1 MPSSV
6 SYKGMAERAAIFL
19 AEDSPADVYLFR
31 EALKAHTVDADLFVF
46 EDGEAALS
54 FLLASEHDGPSPQL
68 FVLDLNLPKID
79 GLTLLHHLRHSG
91 RFANSLVII
100 LTSSNNPADCAE
112 SLRLGATRFLRKAE
126 TISDFLDLGREI
138 KILLRQA

>member
-1 MPSSV
+1 MN
-6 SYKGMAERAAIFL
+6 ERPAIFV

-46 EDGEAALS
+46 EDGEMALS
-54 FLLASEHDGPSPQL
+54 FLQGAEHDGPRPRL

-79 GLTLLHHLRHSG
+79 GLTLLRHLRTSV

-100 LTSSNNPADCAE
+100 LTSSTDPADCAA
-112 SLRLGATRFLRKAE
+112 SLQLGATRFFRKAE
-126 TISDFLDLGREI
+126 NISDFLDLGREV
-138 KILLRQA
+138 KMLLRQA